1 MKKALSVILGMMI
14 IIGIL
19 AVGAAAEEVEE
30 PVFNYSYKS
39 GDIVDLQADI
49 YPLLQ
54 KYIKTGVRSHVNI
67 VFNADT
73 TEPISGAGGEWDD
86 DTYYPAGIKGVGIP
100 LIDSLT
106 FSGTGAIL
114 LDMNYAFSGS
124 NVKELYLP
132 YNMYSFD
139 FDACEYSISKFI
151 VGYSGEPLV
160 SDEGLFMFENS
171 QELETVTVDNP
182 SDLIFRWAFYRCPK
196 LKIVHFTD
204 KVTTICRSMFQNCTS
219 LENIEIPP
227 TISKICDCAFYNT
240 GLKSIYIPETVTTIE
255 PYALGYQGNNPFAT
269 DNIYWA
275 GRFIGDC
282 AEIIQKY
289 PEKYNMT
296 KVEGFK
302 IYGVPGSE
310 AERYANE
317 NGFEFISADEMTDEN
332 NKVYSAQ
339 VMQQANIGEYAEV
352 SVAASAGADKIQ
364 FINSDGKTITYS
376 RDSSKVQSIKTAS
389 ENVELWKVLLKT
401 YKETDTYSVI
411 AKFGKTW
418 VTGDDIQF
426 TINEL
431 KLFESKVYSAKVES
445 TGAVGSYAYVN
456 VIVGGSPLKIML
468 QNSAGSTIT
477 YTRDS
482 SKIESIKA
490 DNTSHTETWRIK
502 VKIYKPTEDYTVYAK
517 YNKCWSNETAAFT
530 LNEAV
535 VIPPDIALRAVDH
548 SDYETDDSYYVT
560 VNEGT
565 KKLVGGN
572 IYESDKYYTLTRE
585 DLTYEEY
592 PGENAPTI
600 HYPSNG
606 KEVWELPGGFMASQ
620 MFERSGKKGYIS
632 AQTADES
639 WIVKSYRM
647 MEQDLGERR
656 VYYFDQDSI
665 KTESPNKVYS
675 ASAANQNDG
684 TVDVKVKVGKD
695 ASKLCFVNSRGS
707 TITYTP
713 DNAAVKSIEKSEFTE
728 IWTVSLK
735 VYRQSETYTV
745 NAKYGREWITDSGVK
760 FTVTA

>member
-39 GDIVDLQADI
+39 GDIVNLRSYY
-49 YPLLQ
+49 YPKQ
-54 KYIKTGVRSHVNI
+54 PYAQEGIPVHINVD
-67 VFNADT
+67 FYADT
-73 TEPISGAGGEWDD
+73 DEPIVGEMWTGGDPD
-86 DTYYPAGIKGVGIP
+86 RVDRFDGISFCNAPNIES
-100 LIDSLT
+100 IT
-106 FSGTGAIL
+106 FRGTGPIVVDVDGAFWNTDISEIVL
-114 LDMNYAFSGS
+114 PFNVYAFNCEENGYTYAVQDAKFFHRPLSPNQSG
-124 NVKELYLP
+124 L
-132 YNMYSFD
+132 MF
-139 FDACEYSISKFI
+139 
-151 VGYSGEPLV
+151 GECKK
-160 SDEGLFMFENS
+160 
-171 QELETVTVDNP
+171 LETVTIDNP
-182 SDLIFRWAFYRCPK
+182 SDWLNWAFYNCSS
-196 LKIVHFTD
+196 LKFVTFTD
-204 KVTTICRSMFQNCTS
+204 KAIAISTGMFEGCTAI
-219 LENIEIPP
+219 EKIEISE
-227 TISKICDCAFYNT
+227 TIKTIKDFAFYNT
-240 GLKSIYIPETVTTIE
+240 GMKSIFIPETVTSIE
-255 PYALGYQGNNPFAT
+255 PYALGYQGIDAKN
-269 DNIYWA
+269 
-275 GRFIGDC
+275 GRGTSLNVI
-282 AEIIQKY
+282 KNY
-289 PEKYNMT
+289 PDSFT
-296 KVEGFK
+296 ISKVEGFK

-317 NGFEFISADEMTDEN
+317 NGFEFISADEMPDEN

-431 KLFESKVYSAKVES
+431 KLFESKVYSAKVET

-456 VIVGGSPLKIML
+456 VVAGGSPLKIML

-517 YNKCWSNETAAFT
+517 YNKGWSNETAAFT

-548 SDYETDDSYYVT
+548 SDYETDDSYYIK

-592 PGENAPTI
+592 PGDNAPI
-600 HYPSNG
+600 INPVSYG
-606 KEVWELPGGFMASQ
+606 KEVWDLPGGILAFQ
-620 MFERSGKKGYIS
+620 MFEQSGKKWYIS
-632 AQTADES
+632 AQMADGS
-639 WIVKSYRM
+639 WVVKSYRM
-647 MEQDLGERR
+647 MEQDLGDRR

-665 KTESPNKVYS
+665 KTETSDNVYS

-735 VYRQSETYTV
+735 VYRPTEVYSVIARFGKEKTDGSVQFTV
-745 NAKYGREWITDSGVK
+745 NAK
-760 FTVTA
+760 